1 MAKDPPADSEESPSD
16 DAAETEAGA
25 HEAEAA
31 AVADAPE
38 AVTGAHEAEAATVAD
53 APEAVTG
60 AHEAEAATEADAP
73 EGEPT
78 EDNEVEDIEPEE
90 DSEDTPRDEAEP
102 EEAADEQTRE
112 KREFRWPALRRS
124 KDDRLV
130 AGIAGGL
137 GDFFRVDPVIVRV
150 GFIVLTLFAGV
161 GPFLYLVS
169 WLIVPLGDSGSILAN
184 ALRSGAPRRFRNLA
198 GIVLIAVG
206 MFITAI
212 LSRNVF
218 ELFTTV
224 SRTAPYL
231 ALALIVA
238 GIGLVFWPRRLAPPL
253 DTPAEPLAA
262 PTENVVPPP
271 PSAAGSEWPGANLGD
286 QPPEPPEPK
295 ASRRDR
301 RAERRSQRRG
311 QSTVTFL
318 TLAALLVLTGGA
330 ILLDRLDME
339 RVLLGEFFAVALL
352 VVAAG
357 LLVSVFVGRNWA
369 LMALGVLLLP
379 PLVVFSGSDTSWWSG
394 FGDVETVPEDVSSLD
409 SEVKHGIGSLVVDLR
424 SLDRDSLRST
434 VRAPIEHGVHLT
446 VGEVTIRIP
455 ADLRVMTNANIGAGT
470 MRGGE
475 YVTVRQ
481 VMVPRIEDEQ
491 LYCVNAQYVYR
502 VDEQI
507 PDFRTERALCGAGRY
522 EGYGMGGLI
531 DYDQFEKGVG
541 LEAEHNTHRE
551 HDIELNVEVG
561 VGQVRVVRYPTQQR

>member
-1 MAKDPPADSEESPSD
+1 MAKDLSADPEESPSD
-16 DAAETEAGA
+16 DASETAAE
-25 HEAEAA
+25 
-31 AVADAPE
+31 ADAPE
-38 AVTGAHEAEAATVAD
+38 AETATEAD
-53 APEAVTG
+53 AP
-60 AHEAEAATEADAP
+60 EAEAATELDAP

-90 DSEDTPRDEAEP
+90 DSEDLPQGEAGP
-102 EEAADEQTRE
+102 EEAAEEKTRE
-112 KREFRWPALRRS
+112 KRKLRWPALRRS

-137 GDFFRVDPVIVRV
+137 GDFFRIDPVIVRV

-184 ALRSGAPRRFRNLA
+184 ALRSGAPRRFRNIA
-198 GIVLIAVG
+198 GIVLIALG
-206 MFITAI
+206 LFITAI

-238 GIGLVFWPRRLAPPL
+238 GIGLVFWPRRSAPPL

-271 PSAAGSEWPGANLGD
+271 PSAAGSEWPGANPGD
-286 QPPEPPEPK
+286 EPHEPDEPK
-295 ASRRDR
+295 ASWRDR

-394 FGDVETVPEDVSSLD
+394 FGDVETVHREASSLD
-409 SEVKHGIGSLVVDLR
+409 SEVKHGMGSLVVDLR
-424 SLDRDSLRST
+424 SLDRDSLRSNR
-434 VRAPIEHGVHLT
+434 RALIEHDIRLT
-446 VGEVTIRIP
+446 AGEVTIRIP
-455 ADLRVMTNANIGAGT
+455 ADLRVRTNARIGAGT
-470 MRGGE
+470 VRSGE
-475 YVTVRQ
+475 YVTVHQ
-481 VMVPRIEDEQ
+481 VMVPRIEDGQ
-491 LYCVNAQYVYR
+491 LYCVNARYDYG
-502 VDEQI
+502 VDEEI
-507 PDFRTERALCGAGRY
+507 PDFRKERALCGADPYSGHDMGFV
-522 EGYGMGGLI
+522 GY
-531 DYDQFEKGVG
+531 DRVENGVG
-541 LEAEHNTHRE
+541 LEVLHNSHSD
-551 HDIELNVEVG
+551 HDIQLNVEVG
-561 VGQVRVVRYPTQQR
+561 VGQVRVVRHPTHQR